1 MSLVVHGSKELK
13 QLFSSSWIKELKQFF
28 SCSRIKRNELELHA
42 SLNHIYE
49 CLISD
54 FLVNVLM

>member
-1 MSLVVHGSKELK
+1 MSLVIHGS
-13 QLFSSSWIKELKQFF
+13 KELKQFF
-28 SCSRIKRNELELHA
+28 SCSWIERNELELHA

-49 CLISD
+49 CLIND